1 VATVLAVGRGPELFL
16 VEAPSRTLA
25 RAVWD
30 TDPSIA
36 AERRAMLDPGSLPD
50 ELVRQVREL
59 PPDVRVEA
67 VGSRLAQA
75 LGSASGRVVESRST
89 IPLRKLRDLL
99 PRTPAAADRDFLR
112 AVAARQLE
120 RALRSPEEV
129 VIALA
134 REEERLERAV
144 GREDRAA
151 EAFLTVRSSLLEEY
165 DRRWKSARDRLAE
178 HHAWL
183 LSRLES
189 ETRDVLPNL
198 SAVVGAR
205 IAGRLLAAAGSRSAL
220 GRMSASR
227 LQVLGTRRRPSPERG
242 PRYGILY
249 RAERM
254 ADVPSGRRAA
264 YARSLAALA
273 VIAAR
278 SDASTRRDLGESL
291 VARRDRRIDQLRKW
305 RA

>member
-16 VEAPSRTLA
+16 VEAPGRILA
-25 RAVWD
+25 RIPWAA
-30 TDPSIA
+30 DPTAA
-36 AERRAMLDPGSLPD
+36 AEHRAVLDTASLPE
-50 ELVRQVREL
+50 ELVKRVREL
-59 PPDVRVEA
+59 PLDARIEA
-67 VGSRLAQA
+67 VGGRLAQA
-75 LGSASGRVVESRST
+75 LGGASGRLVEPRVT
-89 IPLRKLRDLL
+89 VPLESLRALL
-99 PRTPAAADRDFLR
+99 PRATPESDRDFLR
-112 AVAARQLE
+112 ALAARQLE
-120 RALRSPEEV
+120 HALRSPEEI

-178 HHAWL
+178 HHTWL
-183 LSRLES
+183 LSRLEI
-189 ETRDVLPNL
+189 ETREVMPNL
-198 SAVVGAR
+198 SAVVGPR
-205 IAGRLLAAAGSRSAL
+205 IAARLLAAAGSRSAL
-220 GRMSASR
+220 GRMSAPR
-227 LQVLGTRRRPSPERG
+227 LQVLGTRRRPSPDRG

-254 ADVPSGRRAA
+254 ADVPVGRRAA

-278 SDASTRRDLGESL
+278 SDSSTRRDLRALL
-291 VARRDRRIDQLRKW
+291 VARRDHRIDQLRKR